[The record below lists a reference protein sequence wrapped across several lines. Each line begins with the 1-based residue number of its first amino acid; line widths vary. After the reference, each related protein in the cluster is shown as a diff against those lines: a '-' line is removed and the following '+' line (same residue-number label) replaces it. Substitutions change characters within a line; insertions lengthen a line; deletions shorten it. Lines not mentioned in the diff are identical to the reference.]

1 MKFNNNTKKTFLL
14 AMMFASI
21 MNSTAF
27 ANSNFSDINN
37 VQGREYIEKFVNKGY
52 IKGYE
57 DNTFRPNNTITRAEI
72 SQILSSFNIN
82 LKFEDVSF
90 KDSNG
95 WFSNAIK
102 KATENGFLSGYKDG
116 TFKPNNKITRF
127 EMIKITSM
135 LVRNNNYDKVQ
146 LSYADTNNIPSWVLN
161 DVNNLYAS
169 KVIETY
175 PNNLINGNENITR
188 AEVVTMLSKA
198 LEVNGWDMNKVTQ
211 NVKTNKTNPLPT
223 PTALPKGVIGYLS
236 VDGTNIK
243 NFPVKDARD
252 NTEMLTVMK
261 SAVGHFAQTPIFNGN
276 VGLSA
281 HNRDYKIDFRQL
293 KNVNIGDKVT
303 YRTNFGTRTYKITIK
318 TDIDETDFSY
328 LENTED
334 NKITM
339 ITCIEDKPTKR
350 LVVQAT
356 QI

>member
-14 AMMFASI
+14 AMMFASM

-27 ANSNFSDINN
+27 ASSFSDINN
-37 VQGREYIEKFVNKGY
+37 VQGREYIEKFAEKGY

-57 DNTFRPNNTITRAEI
+57 DGTFKPNNTITRAEI

-82 LKFEDVSF
+82 LKFEDITF

-146 LSYADTNNIPSWVLN
+146 LPYADTNNIPNWVLN

-169 KVIETY
+169 KIIETY
-175 PNNLINGNENITR
+175 PNNLINGNEYITR
-188 AEVVTMLSKA
+188 AEAVTMLSKA

-303 YRTNFGTRTYKITIK
+303 YKTNLGTRTYKITVK
-318 TDIDETDFSY
+318 TEIDETDFSY